1 MNVRNFK
8 KKKPPKSEA
17 ATFLSKG
24 EGIQFGKTK
33 PVSTMYELHIFITF
47 IEVLSLTV
55 TSKYF

>member
-1 MNVRNFK
+1 MLGISR

-55 TSKYF
+55 TS

>member
-8 KKKPPKSEA
+8 KKRPPKSEA

-55 TSKYF
+55 TS